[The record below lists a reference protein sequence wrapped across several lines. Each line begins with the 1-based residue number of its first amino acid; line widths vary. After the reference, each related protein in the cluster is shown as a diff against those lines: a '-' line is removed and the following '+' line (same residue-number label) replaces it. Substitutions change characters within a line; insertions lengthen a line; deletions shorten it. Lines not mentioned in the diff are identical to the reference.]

1 MSNTLKK
8 DIIGTGAVVI
18 VGAEAITA
26 GASAAGGLTGLGL
39 AVVCTDGTIIAAAGA
54 APEIAT
60 AVIAGAGVVAA
71 GAAAVGAA
79 AASAVAIGA
88 GVSLAA
94 GAVMGILKTVLGP
107 WRLAPE
113 LSFKLGGLPGMKQ
126 LSGISALKMVGSNL
140 ADGLKQAAAIDKN
153 LNAKSL
159 SIAQKLANGL
169 NKGGASPPSISDA
182 NLSVVTDN
190 SRVNPYYTGLYNNI
204 AALQYFSTSTSA
216 TTYLSWPAIT
226 TTNVV
231 SGLWYNIQKDFA
243 STGTGSY
250 QSIFFTA
257 KYFTDGLSGLNPS
270 SGIMTV
276 EQVLSAV
283 TTSTDSI
290 TNVLVPSSTVESLA
304 GSFFDPDY
312 INSCTVALATV
323 INDASTSTTTLEKL
337 TADRALLNTYTQNLL
352 NRITSDATNQAG
364 YLHISSQISS
374 ILNTANNYN
383 AIKNSQSASN
393 FNIYQSTIASNTYD
407 TISLLSTIQ
416 DLQSANTATV
426 QASIKYLSTTT

>member
-8 DIIGTGAVVI
+8 DIIGTGAVTI

-26 GASAAGGLTGLGL
+26 GVAAAGGLTGLGL
-39 AVVCTDGTIIAAAGA
+39 AVVCTDGTVILAAGA
-54 APEIAT
+54 APELAIS
-60 AVIAGAGVVAA
+60 VIAGAGAIVA
-71 GAAAVGAA
+71 GVAAVGAA
-79 AASAVAIGA
+79 AAGAVAIGA

-126 LSGISALKMVGSNL
+126 LSGLSALKMVGSNL

-153 LNAKSL
+153 LANKAL
-159 SIAQKLANGL
+159 AIANKISSAFD
-169 NKGGASPPSISDA
+169 KGGSAPASIGDA
-182 NLSVVTDN
+182 NLSVVTDH

-204 AALQYFSTSTSA
+204 AALQYFSSSTSA

-226 TTNVV
+226 TTNAV
-231 SGLWYNIQKDFA
+231 SGLWYDIQQDFA
-243 STGTGSY
+243 STSTGSY

-276 EQVLSAV
+276 EDVLSAV
-283 TTSTDSI
+283 TTSTDPI
-290 TNVLVPSSTVESLA
+290 TNALVPSSTVESLA
-304 GSFFDPDY
+304 GSFFDPNY
-312 INSCTVALATV
+312 INSCTIALATV

-337 TADRALLNTYTQNLL
+337 TADRALLNTYTQNLIS
-352 NRITSDATNQAG
+352 RITSDATNQAS
-364 YLHISSQISS
+364 YLHLSSKISS
-374 ILNTANNYN
+374 ILNTVNNYN
-383 AIKNSQSASN
+383 AIKNSQSSSN
-393 FNIYQSTIASNTYD
+393 FNIYQSTIATNTYD

-426 QASIKYLSTTT
+426 QAAIKTLSTST